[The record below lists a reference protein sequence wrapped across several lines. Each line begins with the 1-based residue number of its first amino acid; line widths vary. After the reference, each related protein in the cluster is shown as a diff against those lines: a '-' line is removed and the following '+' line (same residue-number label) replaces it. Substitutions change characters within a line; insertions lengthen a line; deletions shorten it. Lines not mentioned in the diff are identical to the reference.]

1 MTGNENA
8 VEDLIREYFNMYM
21 YAEPCLKSKAQDD
34 GGYVYEVKDK
44 KIAIGCANKLHVGDY
59 NLYFDNQLEED
70 CVVNYNKL
78 WINMIYSKLKE
89 LSPEFADRYSQK
101 VKDYISYVNTNSK
114 QKVEAKYSKLI
125 NVLTETIKEECR
137 EIDTSAQEVF
147 DIFADDDNSYEITAN
162 ILNSVLDIVA
172 WLGYAIAL
180 GILIPCCLKRY
191 IA

>member
-1 MTGNENA
+1 MNYLDLLVDLTGNENA

-21 YAEPCLKSKAQDD
+21 YAEPCLKYKAQDD

-147 DIFADDDNSYEITAN
+147 DIFTDDDKT
-162 ILNSVLDIVA
+162 LD
-172 WLGYAIAL
+172 
-180 GILIPCCLKRY
+180 
-191 IA
+191 